1 MRKPSY
7 LKLLVTFELCIVAVG
22 IYMMF
27 NLVKAE
33 ASKTVTPYITGESI
47 PVGIDMSEY
56 NAGLG
61 NILNTSITVEE
72 LQNATYEM
80 DKLNKELIDKA
91 YGEPWIIRCT
101 GYCDYGYTKS
111 GEYVRNGVIAGK
123 QEWLGKIALLY
134 EVNEDNTVGELI
146 GEYEFLDTGY
156 GINGSLIDGTSV
168 DVWHPSEDAVWDWM
182 AEYGDYVYIQII
194 EKI

>member
-27 NLVKAE
+27 NLVKVE

-72 LQNATYEM
+72 LQNADGDQEGIVNYGRNIEGVEVSIFVREKG
-80 DKLNKELIDKA
+80 DKYKVSLRAN
-91 YGEPWIIRCT
+91 
-101 GYCDYGYTKS
+101 
-111 GEYVRNGVIAGK
+111 EYVDVSQISAKFAGGGHLRAAGFEMAMSLEQTK
-123 QEWLGKIALLY
+123 Q
-134 EVNEDNTVGELI
+134 TVVEEIKKQL
-146 GEYEFLDTGY
+146 
-156 GINGSLIDGTSV
+156 
-168 DVWHPSEDAVWDWM
+168 
-182 AEYGDYVYIQII
+182 
-194 EKI
+194 K